1 MSLRLLVRLVL
12 KLLGFLIRLRQQ
24 FRWLLLLVRRV
35 LGVRLARKGLRVRLR
50 RFLDLRVLLARR
62 G

>member
-35 LGVRLARKGLRVRLR
+35 LRVPQARKGLRVRLR
-50 RFLDLRVLLARR
+50 RFLDRRVLLARKV
-62 G
+62 